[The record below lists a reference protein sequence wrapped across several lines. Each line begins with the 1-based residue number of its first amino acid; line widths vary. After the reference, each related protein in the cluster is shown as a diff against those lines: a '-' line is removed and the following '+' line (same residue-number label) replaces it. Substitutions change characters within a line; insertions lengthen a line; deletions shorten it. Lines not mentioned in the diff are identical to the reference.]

1 MLVISKFVY
10 PSFIRHVSCS
20 KRLRTMV
27 AALGASESFT
37 ANFLDERENWSK
49 IEQAQ
54 ILCSEVS
61 DGSRNRTIL
70 IDRRLT

>member
-1 MLVISKFVY
+1 
-10 PSFIRHVSCS
+10 
-20 KRLRTMV
+20 MV

-37 ANFLDERENWSK
+37 ADFLDERENWSK

-61 DGSRNRTIL
+61 DSSLNRVTV
-70 IDRRLT
+70 IDRQLA